1 MRNKIPSFI
10 VTIIGLVL
18 IAEYFVDAPFLSS
31 LASEFKNWGVILGA
45 AAIVLGIVNIV
56 VVNVRAVRNRK
67 ADRVSTSLLFV
78 ALAVFGSL
86 GIIKGTELPF
96 YQTMYTNMYIPM
108 ATTIFSMKIFYMLSA
123 AYRSFVAKRG
133 EATVMLGIS
142 LITLVTVV
150 SIGEQIFPCP
160 CNFGLASAS
169 TERSRPTWNTAWCRS
184 GFICN
189 CFEDYLWDTNEAMSV
204 YMRGIWRISINF
216 AT

>member
-150 SIGEQIFPCP
+150 SIGEQIFP
-160 CNFGLASAS
+160 SAPVILDWLQQVPNVAGQRGILLGAALGS
-169 TERSRPTWNTAWCRS
+169 FATALRTILGYERSNV
-184 GFICN
+184 G
-189 CFEDYLWDTNEAMSV
+189 L
-204 YMRGIWRISINF
+204 
-216 AT
+216 

>member
-86 GIIKGTELPF
+86 GVIKGTELPF

-150 SIGEQIFPCP
+150 SIGEQIFP
-160 CNFGLASAS
+160 SAPVILDWLQQVPNVAGQRGILLGAALGS
-169 TERSRPTWNTAWCRS
+169 FATALRTILGYERSNV
-184 GFICN
+184 G
-189 CFEDYLWDTNEAMSV
+189 L
-204 YMRGIWRISINF
+204 
-216 AT
+216 